1 MLLFMEDQIMQF
13 EAKAKANMYMAKTQR
28 SVSLNKLDT
37 IFNDELKKEL
47 EHVKKKKAQMLK

>member
-1 MLLFMEDQIMQF
+1 MQF

-37 IFNDELKKEL
+37 IFNDEVKKEL